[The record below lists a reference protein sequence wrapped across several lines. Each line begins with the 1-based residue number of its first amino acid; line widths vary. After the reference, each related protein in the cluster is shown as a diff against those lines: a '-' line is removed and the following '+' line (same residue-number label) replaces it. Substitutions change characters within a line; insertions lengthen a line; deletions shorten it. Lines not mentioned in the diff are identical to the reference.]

1 MKRYLLLISMLA
13 AFVAESA
20 AREVYRLNDDW
31 TFYFRSENSADD
43 ARNITLPHTWN
54 LDALAGNSEYQRTT
68 GNYMRGGPPLW
79 ACSADFDPQI
89 RQQPIL
95 THPRDDGTEFLI
107 LILKLQIA
115 GCFCLCLAPL
125 CGGQSL
131 RLARR
136 RLGKTK

>member
-68 GNYMRGGPPLW
+68 GNYMRRLYIPADW
-79 ACSADFDPQI
+79 ASKRLFLRFDGVQTVADVA
-89 RQQPIL
+89 
-95 THPRDDGTEFLI
+95 DGFRYDAAKHI
-107 LILKLQIA
+107 
-115 GCFCLCLAPL
+115 
-125 CGGQSL
+125 
-131 RLARR
+131 
-136 RLGKTK
+136 

>member
-68 GNYMRGGPPLW
+68 GNYMRRLYIPADWASKRLFLRFDGVQTVADVFVNGYHVGEHRAQPGEPVGG
-79 ACSADFDPQI
+79 AV
-89 RQQPIL
+89 
-95 THPRDDGTEFLI
+95 
-107 LILKLQIA
+107 LQRYRA
-115 GCFCLCLAPL
+115 G
-125 CGGQSL
+125 
-131 RLARR
+131 
-136 RLGKTK
+136 LGAA

>member
-68 GNYMRGGPPLW
+68 GNYMRRLYIPADW
-79 ACSADFDPQI
+79 ASWPTSSSTAIMSASTAAASRPS
-89 RQQPIL
+89 RSKSP
-95 THPRDDGTEFLI
+95 
-107 LILKLQIA
+107 A
-115 GCFCLCLAPL
+115 A
-125 CGGQSL
+125 
-131 RLARR
+131 
-136 RLGKTK
+136 